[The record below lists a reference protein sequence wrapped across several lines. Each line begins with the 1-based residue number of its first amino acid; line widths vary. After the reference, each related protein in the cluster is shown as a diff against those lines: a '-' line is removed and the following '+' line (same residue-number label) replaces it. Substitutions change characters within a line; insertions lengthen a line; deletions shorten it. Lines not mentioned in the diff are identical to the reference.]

1 MTGAILG
8 NLRAVL
14 WLAETE
20 PRGGEL
26 GGVVMEDERG
36 EDRTVPKGSKEEE
49 VSRTVLMVMV
59 DEDAIVEIL
68 QMGWACAV
76 HACTSIQALE
86 IGESGKYYLP

>member
-36 EDRTVPKGSKEEE
+36 EDRTVPKGSKAEE
-49 VSRTVLMVMV
+49 VSGRVLTVMV
-59 DEDAIVEIL
+59 DESAIVEVL
-68 QMGWACAV
+68 QMDWACAV
-76 HACTSIQALE
+76 LCLTIHVLLYLLAL
-86 IGESGKYYLP
+86 